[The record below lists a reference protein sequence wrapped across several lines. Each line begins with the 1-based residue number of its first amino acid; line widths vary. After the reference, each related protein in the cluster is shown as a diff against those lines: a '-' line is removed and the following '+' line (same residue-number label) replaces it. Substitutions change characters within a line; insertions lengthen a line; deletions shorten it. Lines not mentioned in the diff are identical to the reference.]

1 MKLSDCP
8 MPQVVTVNHEPT
20 GGGSDSGKK
29 FVDIQCTWQFNQGG
43 CQDEHGEGGLIN
55 PSHAGRYGSARAGI
69 TSPVYPALGLATIA
83 ARAEARGHLA
93 SIIELS
99 YRPHDPV
106 DLRRQ
111 ILDLYP
117 HESR

>member
-1 MKLSDCP
+1 M
-8 MPQVVTVNHEPT
+8 
-20 GGGSDSGKK
+20 
-29 FVDIQCTWQFNQGG
+29 F

-55 PSHAGRYGSARAGI
+55 PSYAGGYGSARAGI
-69 TSPVYPALGLATIA
+69 ASSVYSTLGLATIA

-99 YRPHDPV
+99 YRPFDPL

-117 HESR
+117 HETR